1 MAGIMKS
8 FMSKLH
14 DQSLTPGPSPVATG
28 EGWRGSDGV
37 RASYYL
43 LELFRS
49 SALRHNNQQ

>member
-28 EGWRGSDGV
+28 EGWRSSDGV
-37 RASYYL
+37 RACTNVTKRYK
-43 LELFRS
+43 
-49 SALRHNNQQ
+49 